1 SGQTTEQ
8 LHPIKTKIY
17 KRRFFMIS
25 LTCLGALTSG
35 IQNVVYAGL
44 PSSVKI
50 YFKASP
56 LVYDL
61 LTSLYYFM
69 FAISGVFCIWVIEKV
84 GNRISHIIAS
94 IKCLLRLTSTHC
106 NNFFIKKKGIC
117 YTNSKIFQ
125 VFVLSLPP
133 KIAGTWFDSNQ
144 ISTAT
149 SMTVFS
155 YQAGNGLSLL
165 LPPYIIPVSAS
176 DTNLLKTRMLYIF
189 GFIAALAFVSF
200 ILIII
205 FFEEKPPLPP
215 STSAVVAS
223 ITEEKP
229 LIDSLKT
236 VLSNSNFVRFI
247 FTFAINYGSFC
258 AIMTV
263 IVSQILKADGSKL
276 TDKTAGQIAATAA
289 FSGITGPIF
298 FGVWLDKTKK
308 FLCTSSFVYGMA
320 LVSTAAYT
328 VAVHSSVEWPLWI
341 TTIVFG
347 IAFTSYM
354 NIGMEIASELT
365 FPEPAS
371 TSTSL
376 IYSLGGVF
384 CLIETEVARAIMD
397 DGHILGSNIFF
408 TMMLLVGF
416 IITLTI
422 NGEMKR

>member
-1 SGQTTEQ
+1 MK
-8 LHPIKTKIY
+8 IKIY
-17 KRRFFMIS
+17 KRRFFMIF

-35 IQNVVYAGL
+35 IQNMIYAGL
-44 PSSVKI
+44 PSSVRM

-61 LTSLYYFM
+61 LTSLYYCM

-94 IKCLLRLTSTHC
+94 AFIFLGSVVAVVACLNR
-106 NNFFIKKKGIC
+106 NFLGVAMFAQILNGIA
-117 YTNSKIFQ
+117 Q

-133 KIAGTWFDSNQ
+133 KIAGTWFDCHQ

-155 YQAGNGLSLL
+155 YQAGNGISLL
-165 LPPYIIPVSAS
+165 FPPYIIPVSAS

-215 STSAVVAS
+215 STSAVLAS
-223 ITEEKP
+223 TTEEKP
-229 LIDSLKT
+229 LIESLKT
-236 VLSNSNFVRFI
+236 VLSNTNFVRFV
-247 FTFAINYGSFC
+247 FTFAINFGAFC

-263 IVSQILKADGSKL
+263 IVSQILRADGSKL
-276 TDKTAGQIAATAA
+276 TDKTAGQIAATMA
-289 FSGITGPIF
+289 FSGIAGPIF

-308 FLCTSSFVYGMA
+308 FL
-320 LVSTAAYT
+320 
-328 VAVHSSVEWPLWI
+328 
-341 TTIVFG
+341 

-376 IYSLGGVF
+376 IYSVGGAF

-397 DGHILGSNIFF
+397 AGHILGSNIYL

-422 NGEMKR
+422 NGEMKRYKASREAQDDS

>member
-1 SGQTTEQ
+1 
-8 LHPIKTKIY
+8 KIY

-94 IKCLLRLTSTHC
+94 SFKCFLAFIHIFDKFPNPYIVAIFAQLL
-106 NNFFIKKKGIC
+106 NGIA
-117 YTNSKIFQ
+117 Q

-416 IITLTI
+416 IIT
-422 NGEMKR
+422 